1 MELGGR
7 RVQGAFSS
15 FWAVIV
21 GCLVVEKPD
30 LPPRMAT
37 SVFGWW
43 AHVGPK
49 SCLAV
54 PGCPAAGHMAPDR
67 RVHMSQPQPA
77 SHLLP
82 PASQNRKSL
91 AFSCYQLHAPLPLSS
106 GWGSHAPP
114 SSSSVDH
121 MEGVDTSPDCP
132 QSWTNGCHQ
141 REGLLFSWA
150 GSQVGRRPNTFCV
163 PCNEPVFTGLIKR
176 GPTTSSSPTPPFLLS
191 SIQHKPRCGIG
202 G

>member
-1 MELGGR
+1 MGGF
-7 RVQGAFSS
+7 QGAFSS
-15 FWAVIV
+15 FWAVIA

-30 LPPRMAT
+30 LPPPMAT

-54 PGCPAAGHMAPDR
+54 PGCPAAGHMAPHR

-91 AFSCYQLHAPLPLSS
+91 AFSRYQLHAHCPCPRDGALTHPQAAPLWTIWRGSIPVLTVLRAGRTNVTKGEGCSAP
-106 GWGSHAPP
+106 GLGPKWGGGPI
-114 SSSSVDH
+114 SSVCL
-121 MEGVDTSPDCP
+121 VTS
-132 QSWTNGCHQ
+132 QYALVS
-141 REGLLFSWA
+141 
-150 GSQVGRRPNTFCV
+150 
-163 PCNEPVFTGLIKR
+163 
-176 GPTTSSSPTPPFLLS
+176 
-191 SIQHKPRCGIG
+191 
-202 G
+202 